1 MAITRQVVQYG
12 GARLARR
19 LGKAV
24 PVLGALVALFTLRS
38 AIRRKGM
45 RRGVV
50 DTALDAT
57 PVVGTAKAVYE
68 MARGDIIPDRRM

>member
-1 MAITRQVVQYG
+1 MAIGRQVVQYG

-19 LGKAV
+19 LGRAV
-24 PVLGALVALFTLRS
+24 PVLGAVVALLTVRA
-38 AIRRKGM
+38 AIRRKGF

-68 MARGDIIPDRRM
+68 MARGDMIPDRRR